1 MITPRQLKIL
11 TAIVEDYV
19 DIGQP
24 IGSNTLIQRHNV
36 DVSPATIRNDMK
48 TLEEKS
54 LITKT
59 HFSSGRVPSEAGF
72 RLYANHLLEQPYHFE
87 KQSGLDIHQMLVNHH
102 YDLASTLDS
111 FAKVFSNQAHY
122 TTLVI
127 GPDHSK
133 ASILDVHLMKLNPH
147 HMIVVMI
154 DETGHV
160 KHVHVTC
167 EQPFNDQSVI
177 KVSNYLSEHVSH
189 FFDTGNEQ
197 SIEMY
202 RMLGFNE
209 QETDLIV
216 RIVHLLHQYRNNQS
230 TRVFLG
236 GKHQLIEGLNEST
249 VASIQPILKYI
260 ESDRIADVIHDM
272 SDQLINVRIG
282 TEIEQNLHGI
292 AILSRSYQIDKD
304 LTGHIAVIGP
314 TAMHYHNV
322 IQLLGR
328 IS

>member
-19 DIGQP
+19 DLGQP

-48 TLEEKS
+48 TLEENS

-59 HFSSGRVPSEAGF
+59 HFSSGRIPSEAGF
-72 RLYANHLLEQPYHFE
+72 RLYANHLLEQPCNFE
-87 KQSGLDIHQMLVNHH
+87 MQGSLDIHQMLVNHH
-102 YDLASTLDS
+102 YDLSSTLDT

-147 HMIVVMI
+147 HLIVVMI
-154 DETGHV
+154 DETGQV
-160 KHVHVTC
+160 KHLHVTSD
-167 EQPFNDQSVI
+167 QPYADHSII
-177 KVSNYLSEHVSH
+177 KVSNYLSANVRQ
-189 FFDTGNEQ
+189 FFDGNDVQ
-197 SIEMY
+197 SIEVY
-202 RMLGFNE
+202 RMLGFNAE
-209 QETDLIV
+209 EADLIV
-216 RIVHLLHQYRNNQS
+216 RILHMLHQYRNNQS
-230 TRVFLG
+230 TRVYLG

-260 ESDRIADVIHDM
+260 ESDRIADVIHHM

-282 TEIEQNLHGI
+282 TDIEQNLHGI

-322 IQLLGR
+322 IQLLSR